1 MTIMEDRRRR
11 LERRGRPDRRRT
23 RALPAEHDF
32 SATSLGI
39 SVICVVVAVMLSV

>member
-1 MTIMEDRRRR
+1 MTIRDDRRRR
-11 LERRGRPDRRRT
+11 LERRSQPERRGT